1 MLYINE
7 KQQNLL
13 INLSM
18 KLSIQN
24 LNKGVFSLAFAIAIF
39 LFFGISYSAH
49 LHYHEQFQLFLF
61 DISYWQERIAIP
73 GGIADYI
80 GEFFTQF
87 YYNGWIGAA
96 IISIL
101 LVILQQLIWLIAKG
115 FKCIHS
121 FYLLTFL
128 PSIALWAFLCDENA
142 MLSFSIAII
151 IGLGF
156 TFLYNCI
163 SSIYIRILCA
173 MITLPMLYWC
183 IGGAFY
189 IAVILIIFH
198 EWFIVWKS
206 KNKTIVLFFTISLI
220 AISIVCPLL
229 AQKWIH
235 YPLIN
240 LFLGINYYRFPAVFP
255 YIEFVVFFLTIFVP
269 VLFIVLPTTLKRYNN
284 IVIITQLVF
293 VVAVAYI
300 SSSFTINWD
309 KKEALEYD
317 YLVRTQNWTEVI
329 KKAEKKSP
337 TSPFSVTCL
346 NLALA
351 KTNRLGDRM
360 FTFYQNGVE
369 GLLPVFQRA
378 FTSPLPPSEAYYH
391 L

>member
-128 PSIALWAFLCDENA
+128 PSIALWAFLCDENP

-151 IGLGF
+151 IVLGF
-156 TFLYNCI
+156 TFLYNFI
-163 SSIYIRILCA
+163 TSIYIRILCA

-189 IAVILIIFH
+189 LAVILIILH
-198 EWFIVWKS
+198 EWFTVWKS
-206 KNKTIVLFFTISLI
+206 
-220 AISIVCPLL
+220 
-229 AQKWIH
+229 
-235 YPLIN
+235 
-240 LFLGINYYRFPAVFP
+240 
-255 YIEFVVFFLTIFVP
+255 
-269 VLFIVLPTTLKRYNN
+269 
-284 IVIITQLVF
+284 
-293 VVAVAYI
+293 
-300 SSSFTINWD
+300 
-309 KKEALEYD
+309 
-317 YLVRTQNWTEVI
+317 
-329 KKAEKKSP
+329 
-337 TSPFSVTCL
+337 
-346 NLALA
+346 
-351 KTNRLGDRM
+351 
-360 FTFYQNGVE
+360 
-369 GLLPVFQRA
+369 
-378 FTSPLPPSEAYYH
+378 
-391 L
+391 